1 MSPTVEL
8 AGGLAPA
15 IHRDIHGERND
26 HALVECNWKWRIRTK
41 TQPCKD
47 LNCLFAQETDE
58 HGIPAVNTHMM
69 VDFEAAMDAKPIELK
84 YSASNDN
91 TTTDMYAK
99 KCTIINHAID
109 STVPTRT
116 KKQGARRE
124 VSKKTQ
130 ELFKQREQLRGRG
143 TKSQYADIQSR
154 IKQSSLEDFEK
165 WVGKWANTIESAA
178 GKGDTRKIYDSV
190 KVLACKREKPS
201 PNLTTDKDGNMLKCA
216 EEVAKA

>member
-124 VSKKTQ
+124 VSETTQ
-130 ELFKQREQLRGRG
+130 KLFKEREQLRGRG
-143 TKSQYADIQSR
+143 TSIMLTFRPGSNKTVLVTLNFKKWMGNGPTPLNPPQEKETRERYMTPLRYLHANAKSLR
-154 IKQSSLEDFEK
+154 P
-165 WVGKWANTIESAA
+165 T
-178 GKGDTRKIYDSV
+178 
-190 KVLACKREKPS
+190 
-201 PNLTTDKDGNMLKCA
+201 
-216 EEVAKA
+216 